1 MKIKALTAEKMKDL
15 LIVIPAYN
23 EEKNIGRVITELKE
37 KAGDF
42 PLLAVDDGSTDGTGE
57 LLRTMG
63 VKTLRHRVNL
73 GLAEAVRTG
82 MKYALRHGF
91 KYSMQFDADGQHD
104 AAAVNRLY
112 EKAGDGDH
120 DIVIGSRYAEEKGSH
135 SLRTLGGNL
144 ISLCIR
150 LVSGERIKD
159 PTSGMRLYDRRV
171 MECFAASSHY
181 SPEPDTLSYLIS
193 RGIKVTEVQVSM
205 NERMSGRS
213 YLDITESL
221 RYMFRMCSS
230 ILLLQWIRR

>member
-1 MKIKALTAEKMKDL
+1 MKDL
-15 LIVIPAYN
+15 LIIIPAFN
-23 EEKNIGRVITELKE
+23 EEKNIGSVISELKE
-37 KAGDF
+37 KAGDAS
-42 PLLAVDDGSTDGTGE
+42 LLVVDDGSSDGTGE
-57 LLRTMG
+57 ILKTMG
-63 VKTLRHRVNL
+63 VKTVRHRVNL

-82 MKYALRHGF
+82 MKYALRHDL
-91 KYSMQFDADGQHD
+91 KYAMQFDADGQHD
-104 AAAVNRLY
+104 AAAVERLY
-112 EKAGDGDH
+112 KQAVKGEYN
-120 DIVIGSRYAEEKGSH
+120 IVIGSRYAEKKAPL
-135 SLRTLGGNL
+135 SLRTIGGTM
-144 ISLCIR
+144 ISLCICM
-150 LVSGERIKD
+150 VSGEKIKD

>member
-1 MKIKALTAEKMKDL
+1 MKDL
-15 LIVIPAYN
+15 LIIIPAYN

-42 PLLAVDDGSTDGTGE
+42 PLLVVDDGSTDGTGE
-57 LLRTMG
+57 ILRALG

-73 GLAEAVRTG
+73 GLSEAVRTG

-91 KYSMQFDADGQHD
+91 KYSIQFDADGQHD
-104 AAAVNRLY
+104 ASAVTRLY
-112 EKAGDGDH
+112 EKAVNGDH
-120 DIVIGSRYAEEKGSH
+120 NIVIGSRYVEGKGTH
-135 SLRTLGGNL
+135 SLRTAGGVL
-144 ISLCIR
+144 ISLCM
-150 LVSGERIKD
+150 LLASGERIKD
-159 PTSGMRLYDRRV
+159 PTSGMRLYDRHV
-171 MECFAASSHY
+171 MECFAASQHY

-193 RGIKVTEVQVSM
+193 RGIKVTEIQVSM
-205 NERMSGRS
+205 NERISGKS